1 MEGDGVLGSLGRRET
16 DQSDRGFVENFL
28 HGFFSVIGGVACA
41 SINRSVMFRDQC
53 DYREHCLKDAV
64 WTAKRTPATQT
75 TQGYGR

>member
-1 MEGDGVLGSLGRRET
+1 MESLEVSEDGRRFNRTEVLWGIFFM
-16 DQSDRGFVENFL
+16 D
-28 HGFFSVIGGVACA
+28 FFSVIGGVACA